1 MKIHFPARFKVNIG
15 NVLLSILSKEKN
27 KPNSKTRFFEYR
39 IELPKRKS
47 RLFST
52 IPFIILIGAW
62 LLLSY
67 GNYLDSTF
75 LPTPVKVANDLST
88 LLFSDHIF
96 EDIWASFFR
105 IMQGFL
111 LAAVLAIPIGLLM
124 GSFATVN
131 AIVSPFSAFV
141 RYMPATAFISLLI
154 IWFGIGEVPKILLV
168 FLGIFFFLLQMITDA
183 VSNVP
188 REYLET
194 AFTLGANRRQTLTRV
209 IWRSALPGIMDSL
222 KTMVGAA
229 WTYLVVAELIAS
241 EKGLGHMIELNQRIL
256 NTSRIFSAIILIGI
270 IGLTTNIVFELIIA
284 WLFPWR
290 RFETRAG

>member
-1 MKIHFPARFKVNIG
+1 MLIHAMLRTTINSLLHFDLFKDKIV
-15 NVLLSILSKEKN
+15 
-27 KPNSKTRFFEYR
+27 KTDKFRFFEYKVD
-39 IELPKRKS
+39 LPKSKS
-47 RLFST
+47 RLLSMV
-52 IPFIILIGAW
+52 PFIFLICVW
-62 LLLSY
+62 CFLSY
-67 GNYLDSTF
+67 GKYLDETF
-75 LPTPVKVANDLST
+75 LPTPVKVAKDLSE
-88 LLFSDHIF
+88 LLSTSRILADV
-96 EDIWASFFR
+96 WASFFR

-111 LAAVLAIPIGLLM
+111 LAAIMAIPIGLLM

-131 AIVSPFSAFV
+131 AMITPFSAFV

-154 IWFGIGEVPKILLV
+154 IWFGIGEVPKVLLV

-194 AFTLGANRRQTLTRV
+194 AFTLGANRRQTLFRV

-222 KTMVGAA
+222 RTMIGAA

-256 NTSRIFSAIILIGI
+256 NTSRIFSAIVLIGI
-270 IGLTTNIVFELIIA
+270 IGLTTNVVFGLVVR

-290 RFETRAG
+290 RFENRAG